1 MCSFLH
7 SRTVFSLCGL
17 SSWTHVL
24 FYYLITIIIFPF
36 TCVVVQFFFG
46 QTDMEVRVPLLSP
59 IFRSFLCVLSNTP
72 VFAAMRLRVSP
83 FLAAFNFIMSL
94 HFLAIYAIRTS
105 RKIFS
110 ISAVSRT
117 DILVTFNYSPVH
129 RPHAMNPLR
138 SYSRSPFYFPP
149 GALSG
154 KRRSLPRQ
162 SAFVSFLYAME
173 V

>member
-1 MCSFLH
+1 M
-7 SRTVFSLCGL
+7 CGL

-24 FYYLITIIIFPF
+24 FLSLSYHYHYTPF
-36 TCVVVQFFFG
+36 HVRRRSVVFWSDG
-46 QTDMEVRVPLLSP
+46 YGGASASSLP

-72 VFAAMRLRVSP
+72 VFCAMRLRVSP
-83 FLAAFNFIMSL
+83 FLAAFNFIISL

-117 DILVTFNYSPVH
+117 DILVIFNYSPVH